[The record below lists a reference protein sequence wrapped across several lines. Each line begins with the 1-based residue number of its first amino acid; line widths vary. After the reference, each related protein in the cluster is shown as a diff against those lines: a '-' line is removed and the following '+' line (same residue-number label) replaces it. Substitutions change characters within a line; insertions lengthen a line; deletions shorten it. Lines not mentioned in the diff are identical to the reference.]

1 MPIKYDPTL
10 VALSLLVA
18 IQASYVGL
26 NLALRVSQAFAL
38 NRRLLIAGA
47 ALSFAVGIWAM
58 HFVGMLAARLPVT
71 VDYVVLPTLLSFLVC
86 VLVVGIAVYLATL
99 RSQRLLFIA
108 ATVMGVGIASMHYIG
123 MQALH
128 ASAHMM
134 HNPVYVLASVL
145 LAVVASGLA
154 LWLAFASETRPPL
167 LVCAAV
173 LGCAISGM
181 HYTAMAGLTL
191 HPIIGVPPSGTPAI
205 SGDLLAVIVSV
216 VAFLVSGV
224 FMLALVPDQREITD
238 AVIAP
243 EAISSDIAPASV
255 PVLDVVAITAS
266 VPAGA
271 VPVPTPADGPVA
283 DESLF
288 PSVAEGRSYETT
300 LPVEKY
306 RGSKTIH
313 VADIFS
319 VHANAH
325 YTYVFNG
332 REDIFCQLSIS
343 EIIARLPP
351 DTFFRVH
358 RSYIVNIQRV
368 ARLKR
373 AGDNGV
379 ADLDSPVRR
388 SVPVSRSR
396 LPQLREQLTTYLQ
409 SREN

>member
-1 MPIKYDPTL
+1 MPIEHDPTL

-26 NLALRVSQAFAL
+26 SLALRVSQAFAL

-58 HFVGMLAARLPVT
+58 HFVGMLAARLPVS

-108 ATVMGVGIASMHYIG
+108 ATVMGLGIASMHYIG

-145 LAVVASGLA
+145 IAVVASGLA

-167 LVCAAV
+167 LVCATV

-191 HPIIGVPPSGTPAI
+191 HPIVGVPPSGTPAI

-224 FMLALVPDQREITD
+224 FMLALVPDQREAAAD
-238 AVIAP
+238 AVIL
-243 EAISSDIAPASV
+243 SDAGEQLSVVAAEPAALEKATPVSV
-255 PVLDVVAITAS
+255 PPIPDHPPQPLSEPRA
-266 VPAGA
+266 
-271 VPVPTPADGPVA
+271 
-283 DESLF
+283 
-288 PSVAEGRSYETT
+288 YETT

-306 RGSKTIH
+306 RGSKTIL

-332 REDIFCQLSIS
+332 REDIFCPLSIS
-343 EIIARLPP
+343 EIIVRLPP
-351 DTFFRVH
+351 DMFFRVH
-358 RSYIVNIQRV
+358 RSYIVNIERV

-373 AGDNGV
+373 AGDGGV

-388 SVPVSRSR
+388 SVPVSRGR
-396 LPQLREQLTTYLQ
+396 LSQLREKLTAYLQ
-409 SREN
+409 SKEN

>member
-1 MPIKYDPTL
+1 MPIEHDPTL

-47 ALSFAVGIWAM
+47 ALSFAIGIWGDAFRR
-58 HFVGMLAARLPVT
+58 HAGGAAARHRRLRGASGRCCRS
-71 VDYVVLPTLLSFLVC
+71 SFAC
-86 VLVVGIAVYLATL
+86 WWSESRFTSRQ

-123 MQALH
+123 MLALH

-145 LAVVASGLA
+145 IAVLASGLA

-191 HPIIGVPPSGTPAI
+191 HPIVGALPPGTPAI

-224 FMLALVPDQREITD
+224 FMLALVPDQRESAAD
-238 AVIAP
+238 PVIVP
-243 EAISSDIAPASV
+243 EANEPDPIPAP
-255 PVLDVVAITAS
+255 ITADS
-266 VPAGA
+266 VT
-271 VPVPTPADGPVA
+271 PVSG
-283 DESLF
+283 
-288 PSVAEGRSYETT
+288 SVAELTVADAPTQATSDAPIYEAT
-300 LPVEKY
+300 LPVEEVSRQPDHQHRRHFLGPRQRTLY
-306 RGSKTIH
+306 LCVQRPGGHLLSALDRRDHRAAAARYFLSRPPQLHRQYSARRASEARGRQRNCRSRFAGAPLGAGEPQP
-313 VADIFS
+313 VA
-319 VHANAH
+319 A
-325 YTYVFNG
+325 
-332 REDIFCQLSIS
+332 
-343 EIIARLPP
+343 IARAA
-351 DTFFRVH
+351 H
-358 RSYIVNIQRV
+358 RISANQ
-368 ARLKR
+368 
-373 AGDNGV
+373 G
-379 ADLDSPVRR
+379 
-388 SVPVSRSR
+388 
-396 LPQLREQLTTYLQ
+396 QLRQ
-409 SREN
+409 RC

>member
-1 MPIKYDPTL
+1 MPIAHDPTL

-38 NRRLLIAGA
+38 HRRLLIAGA

-123 MQALH
+123 MLALH

-145 LAVVASGLA
+145 IAILASGLA

-167 LVCAAV
+167 IVCAAV

-191 HPIIGVPPSGTPAI
+191 HPIVGTPPTGTPAI
-205 SGDLLAVIVSV
+205 SGDLLAVIVSI

-224 FMLALVPDQREITD
+224 FMLALVPEQRES
-238 AVIAP
+238 AVDPVILP
-243 EAISSDIAPASV
+243 EPNEPS
-255 PVLDVVAITAS
+255 PVLDPITPEMMTTVS
-266 VPAGA
+266 VPMADVA
-271 VPVPTPADGPVA
+271 VAHALRQVKPEARV
-283 DESLF
+283 
-288 PSVAEGRSYETT
+288 YETT

-306 RGSKTIH
+306 RGSKSIDT
-313 VADIFS
+313 ADIFS

-332 REDIFCQLSIS
+332 REDIFCPLSIS
-343 EIIARLPP
+343 EIIERLPP
-351 DTFFRVH
+351 EIFFRVH

-396 LPQLREQLTTYLQ
+396 LSQLREQLTEYLQ
-409 SREN
+409 TREN

>member
-1 MPIKYDPTL
+1 MPIAHDPTL

-18 IQASYVGL
+18 IQASFVGL
-26 NLALRVSQAFAL
+26 SLSLRVSQAFAL

-47 ALSFAVGIWAM
+47 SLSFAVGIWAM
-58 HFVGMLAARLPVT
+58 HFVGMLAAKLPVT

-123 MQALH
+123 MMALH
-128 ASAHMM
+128 ASAHMV

-145 LAVVASGLA
+145 IAILASGLA
-154 LWLAFASETRPPL
+154 LWQAFASETRPPL
-167 LVCAAV
+167 IVCAAV

-191 HPIIGVPPSGTPAI
+191 HPIVGALPPGTPAI
-205 SGDLLAVIVSV
+205 SGDLLAVIVSI

-224 FMLALVPDQREITD
+224 FMLALVPDQHESVTEPVIVSESGDPDPVPAPITLDMVTPAAAPATEFAVASAIEQIKPD
-238 AVIAP
+238 AV
-243 EAISSDIAPASV
+243 V
-255 PVLDVVAITAS
+255 
-266 VPAGA
+266 
-271 VPVPTPADGPVA
+271 
-283 DESLF
+283 
-288 PSVAEGRSYETT
+288 YETT

-306 RGSKTIH
+306 RGSKTIDT
-313 VADIFS
+313 ADIFS

-332 REDIFCQLSIS
+332 REDIFCPLSIS
-343 EIIARLPP
+343 EIIVRLPP
-351 DTFFRVH
+351 DIFFRVH

-396 LPQLREQLTTYLQ
+396 LPQLREQLTEYLQ
-409 SREN
+409 TRDN

>member
-1 MPIKYDPTL
+1 MPIEHDPTL

-47 ALSFAVGIWAM
+47 ALSFAIGIWAM

-123 MQALH
+123 MLALH

-145 LAVVASGLA
+145 IAVLASGLA

-191 HPIIGVPPSGTPAI
+191 HPIVGALPPGTPAI

-224 FMLALVPDQREITD
+224 FMLALVPDQRESAAD
-238 AVIAP
+238 PVIVP
-243 EAISSDIAPASV
+243 EANEPDPIPAP
-255 PVLDVVAITAS
+255 ITADS
-266 VPAGA
+266 VT
-271 VPVPTPADGPVA
+271 PVSG
-283 DESLF
+283 
-288 PSVAEGRSYETT
+288 SVAELTVADAPTQATSDAPVYEAT

-306 RGSKTIH
+306 RGSQTINT
-313 VADIFS
+313 ADIFS

-332 REDIFCQLSIS
+332 REDIFCPLSIG

-351 DTFFRVH
+351 DIFFRVH

-373 AGDNGV
+373 AGDNGI

-396 LPQLREQLTTYLQ
+396 LPQLREQLTEYL
-409 SREN
+409 RTRDN

>member
-1 MPIKYDPTL
+1 MPIEHDPTL

-123 MQALH
+123 MLALH
-128 ASAHMM
+128 ASAHMI

-145 LAVVASGLA
+145 IALVASGLA

-191 HPIIGVPPSGTPAI
+191 HPIVGAPPTGTPAI

-216 VAFLVSGV
+216 VAFMVSGV
-224 FMLALVPDQREITD
+224 FMLALVPDQREAAADPVILPESGESVSAPAPVTSEK
-238 AVIAP
+238 AV
-243 EAISSDIAPASV
+243 PASV
-255 PVLDVVAITAS
+255 ATAK
-266 VPAGA
+266 AA
-271 VPVPTPADGPVA
+271 VPDNPAQTVPEARA
-283 DESLF
+283 
-288 PSVAEGRSYETT
+288 YEPT

-306 RGSKTIH
+306 RGNKTIDIT
-313 VADIFS
+313 DIFS

-332 REDIFCQLSIS
+332 REDIFCPLSIG
-343 EIIARLPP
+343 EIIERLPP
-351 DTFFRVH
+351 DIFSRVH

-368 ARLKR
+368 TRLKR

-396 LPQLREQLTTYLQ
+396 LPQLREQLTVYLQ
-409 SREN
+409 SKDN

>member
-1 MPIKYDPTL
+1 MPIAHDPML

-26 NLALRVSQAFAL
+26 NLSLRVSQAFAL

-71 VDYVVLPTLLSFLVC
+71 VDYVVLPTLLSFLIC

-123 MQALH
+123 MLALH
-128 ASAHMM
+128 ASAHMV

-145 LAVVASGLA
+145 IAVIASGLA

-167 LVCAAV
+167 IVCAAV

-191 HPIIGVPPSGTPAI
+191 HPIVGAPPPGTPAI

-224 FMLALVPDQREITD
+224 FMLALVPDQRETAD
-238 AVIAP
+238 TVIAP
-243 EAISSDIAPASV
+243 ETNGSERVPSPDPVVPPVADPAPA
-255 PVLDVVAITAS
+255 I
-266 VPAGA
+266 
-271 VPVPTPADGPVA
+271 GPVA
-283 DESLF
+283 DEAALH
-288 PSVAEGRSYETT
+288 PILEVSVYETT

-306 RGSKTIH
+306 RGSKTIE
-313 VADIFS
+313 VAEIFS

-332 REDIFCQLSIS
+332 REDIFCPLSIS
-343 EIIARLPP
+343 EIIERLPS
-351 DTFFRVH
+351 DIFFRVH

-373 AGDNGV
+373 AGDNGI
-379 ADLDSPVRR
+379 ADLDSPIRR

-396 LPQLREQLTTYLQ
+396 LPQLRAQLTDCLQ
-409 SREN
+409 MREN

>member
-1 MPIKYDPTL
+1 MPIEYNPTL

-18 IQASYVGL
+18 IQASFVGL

-47 ALSFAVGIWAM
+47 ALSFSVGIWAM

-123 MQALH
+123 MLALH
-128 ASAHMM
+128 ASAHIV
-134 HNPVYVLASVL
+134 HNPVYTLASVL
-145 LAVVASGLA
+145 IAILASGLA

-191 HPIIGVPPSGTPAI
+191 HPIVGTLPPGTPAI

-224 FMLALVPDQREITD
+224 FMLALVPDQRETASD
-238 AVIAP
+238 SVIAP
-243 EAISSDIAPASV
+243 EANESDLIPAPTKPDTATSV
-255 PVLDVVAITAS
+255 S
-266 VPAGA
+266 VSPAGVA
-271 VPVPTPADGPVA
+271 VA
-283 DESLF
+283 DAPTLVKS
-288 PSVAEGRSYETT
+288 SNVTTYEAT

-306 RGSKTIH
+306 RGSKTINT
-313 VADIFS
+313 ADIFS

-332 REDIFCQLSIS
+332 REDIFCPLSIG
-343 EIIARLPP
+343 EIIGRLPA

-358 RSYIVNIQRV
+358 RSYIVNIHRV

-396 LPQLREQLTTYLQ
+396 LRQLREQLTAYIQTQ
-409 SREN
+409 EN

>member
-1 MPIKYDPTL
+1 MPIEYDPTL

-58 HFVGMLAARLPVT
+58 HFVGMLAARLPMT

-145 LAVVASGLA
+145 IAVVASGLA

-224 FMLALVPDQREITD
+224 FMLALVPDQRETAD

-243 EAISSDIAPASV
+243 EAISSVIAPASV
-255 PVLDVVAITAS
+255 PVLDAV

-283 DESLF
+283 DESPF
-288 PSVAEGRSYETT
+288 PSVAEGRIYETT

-313 VADIFS
+313 VEDIFS

-332 REDIFCQLSIS
+332 REDIFCPLSIS
-343 EIIARLPP
+343 EIIVRLPP

-396 LPQLREQLTTYLQ
+396 LSQLRGQLTTYLQ
-409 SREN
+409 SKEN

>member
-1 MPIKYDPTL
+1 MPIAHDPTL

-18 IQASYVGL
+18 IQASFVGL
-26 NLALRVSQAFAL
+26 SLSLRVSQAFAL

-47 ALSFAVGIWAM
+47 SLSFAVGIWAM
-58 HFVGMLAARLPVT
+58 HFVGMLAAKLPVT

-123 MQALH
+123 MMALH
-128 ASAHMM
+128 ASAHMV

-145 LAVVASGLA
+145 IAILASGLA
-154 LWLAFASETRPPL
+154 LWQAFASETRPPL
-167 LVCAAV
+167 IVCAAV

-191 HPIIGVPPSGTPAI
+191 HPIVGALPPGTPAI
-205 SGDLLAVIVSV
+205 SGDLLAVIVSI

-224 FMLALVPDQREITD
+224 FMLALVPDQRESVTEPVIMPEPGDADPAPDPITPD
-238 AVIAP
+238 AVMPVA
-243 EAISSDIAPASV
+243 APAMELAAAHV
-255 PVLDVVAITAS
+255 PGQVKSDTA
-266 VPAGA
+266 V
-271 VPVPTPADGPVA
+271 
-283 DESLF
+283 
-288 PSVAEGRSYETT
+288 YETT

-306 RGSKTIH
+306 RGSKTIET
-313 VADIFS
+313 AEIFS

-332 REDIFCQLSIS
+332 REDIFCPLSIS
-343 EIIARLPP
+343 EIIVRLPP
-351 DTFFRVH
+351 DIFFRVH

-396 LPQLREQLTTYLQ
+396 LPQLREQLTEYLQ
-409 SREN
+409 TRDN

>member
-1 MPIKYDPTL
+1 MPIEHDPTL

-26 NLALRVSQAFAL
+26 SLALRVSQAFAL

-58 HFVGMLAARLPVT
+58 HFVGMLAARLPVS

-108 ATVMGVGIASMHYIG
+108 ATVMGLGIASMHYIG

-145 LAVVASGLA
+145 IAVVASGLA

-167 LVCAAV
+167 LVCATV

-191 HPIIGVPPSGTPAI
+191 HPIVDVPPSGTPAI

-224 FMLALVPDQREITD
+224 FMLALVPDQREAAAD
-238 AVIAP
+238 AVIL
-243 EAISSDIAPASV
+243 SDAGEQLSVVAAEPAALEKATPVSV
-255 PVLDVVAITAS
+255 PPIPDHPPQPLSEPRA
-266 VPAGA
+266 
-271 VPVPTPADGPVA
+271 
-283 DESLF
+283 
-288 PSVAEGRSYETT
+288 YETT

-306 RGSKTIH
+306 RGSKTIL

-332 REDIFCQLSIS
+332 REDIFCPLSIS
-343 EIIARLPP
+343 EIIVRLPP
-351 DTFFRVH
+351 DMFFRVH
-358 RSYIVNIQRV
+358 RSYIVNIERV

-373 AGDNGV
+373 AGDGGV

-388 SVPVSRSR
+388 SVPVSRGR
-396 LPQLREQLTTYLQ
+396 LSQLREKLTAYLQ
-409 SREN
+409 SKEN

>member
-1 MPIKYDPTL
+1 MPIEHDPTL

-18 IQASYVGL
+18 IQASFVGL

-123 MQALH
+123 MLALH

-145 LAVVASGLA
+145 IAVLASGLA

-167 LVCAAV
+167 IVCAAV

-191 HPIIGVPPSGTPAI
+191 HPIVGTLPLGTPKFCSMATTMPPN
-205 SGDLLAVIVSV
+205 GD
-216 VAFLVSGV
+216 
-224 FMLALVPDQREITD
+224 
-238 AVIAP
+238 
-243 EAISSDIAPASV
+243 
-255 PVLDVVAITAS
+255 
-266 VPAGA
+266 
-271 VPVPTPADGPVA
+271 
-283 DESLF
+283 
-288 PSVAEGRSYETT
+288 
-300 LPVEKY
+300 
-306 RGSKTIH
+306 
-313 VADIFS
+313 
-319 VHANAH
+319 
-325 YTYVFNG
+325 
-332 REDIFCQLSIS
+332 
-343 EIIARLPP
+343 
-351 DTFFRVH
+351 
-358 RSYIVNIQRV
+358 
-368 ARLKR
+368 
-373 AGDNGV
+373 
-379 ADLDSPVRR
+379 
-388 SVPVSRSR
+388 
-396 LPQLREQLTTYLQ
+396 
-409 SREN
+409 

>member
-1 MPIKYDPTL
+1 MPIAHDPTL

-18 IQASYVGL
+18 IQASFVGL

-38 NRRLLIAGA
+38 NRRMLIAGA
-47 ALSFAVGIWAM
+47 AMSFAIGIWAM
-58 HFVGMLAARLPVT
+58 HFVGMLAARLPVS

-123 MQALH
+123 MLALH
-128 ASAHMM
+128 ASTHMM
-134 HNPVYVLASVL
+134 HSPVYVLASVL
-145 LAVVASGLA
+145 IAILASGLA

-167 LVCAAV
+167 IVCAAV

-181 HYTAMAGLTL
+181 PSPAMAGLTL
-191 HPIIGVPPSGTPAI
+191 HPLVGALPPGPPAM
-205 SGDLLAVIVSV
+205 SGDFLAVIVSI

-224 FMLALVPDQREITD
+224 FMLALVPDQSESAGD
-238 AVIAP
+238 PVIMP
-243 EAISSDIAPASV
+243 EANDGDSVLNLNPITPDTVTPVSAPPAEIA
-255 PVLDVVAITAS
+255 
-266 VPAGA
+266 
-271 VPVPTPADGPVA
+271 
-283 DESLF
+283 
-288 PSVAEGRSYETT
+288 VAEAPSQAKPSAIVYETT

-306 RGSKTIH
+306 RGSKTIDT
-313 VADIFS
+313 ADIFS

-332 REDIFCQLSIS
+332 REDIFCPLSIS

-351 DTFFRVH
+351 DIFFRVH
-358 RSYIVNIQRV
+358 RSYIVNIQRIT
-368 ARLKR
+368 RLKR

-396 LPQLREQLTTYLQ
+396 MQQLREQLTEYLQ
-409 SREN
+409 SKGN

>member
-1 MPIKYDPTL
+1 MPIEHDPTL

-58 HFVGMLAARLPVT
+58 HFVGMLAARLPVS

-108 ATVMGVGIASMHYIG
+108 ATVMGLGIASMHYIG

-145 LAVVASGLA
+145 IAVVASGLA

-167 LVCAAV
+167 LVCATV

-191 HPIIGVPPSGTPAI
+191 HPIVGVPPSGTPAI

-224 FMLALVPDQREITD
+224 FMLALVPDQRETAAD
-238 AVIAP
+238 AVIL
-243 EAISSDIAPASV
+243 SDAGEQLSVVAAEPAALEKATPVSV
-255 PVLDVVAITAS
+255 PPIPDHPPQPLSEPRA
-266 VPAGA
+266 
-271 VPVPTPADGPVA
+271 
-283 DESLF
+283 
-288 PSVAEGRSYETT
+288 YETT

-306 RGSKTIH
+306 RGSKTIL

-332 REDIFCQLSIS
+332 REDIFCPLSIS
-343 EIIARLPP
+343 EIIVRLPP
-351 DTFFRVH
+351 DMFFRVH
-358 RSYIVNIQRV
+358 RSYIVNIERV

-373 AGDNGV
+373 AGDGGV

-388 SVPVSRSR
+388 SVPVSRGR
-396 LPQLREQLTTYLQ
+396 LSQLREKLTAYIQ
-409 SREN
+409 SKEN

>member
-1 MPIKYDPTL
+1 MPIAHDPTL

-18 IQASYVGL
+18 IQASFVGL
-26 NLALRVSQAFAL
+26 SLALRVSQAFAL
-38 NRRLLIAGA
+38 HRRMLIAGA
-47 ALSFAVGIWAM
+47 ALSLAVGIWAM
-58 HFVGMLAARLPVT
+58 HFVGMLAARLPVS

-108 ATVMGVGIASMHYIG
+108 ATVMGVGIVSMHYIG
-123 MQALH
+123 MLALH
-128 ASAHMM
+128 ASVHMV
-134 HNPVYVLASVL
+134 HNPVYVLGAVL
-145 LAVVASGLA
+145 IAISASGLA

-191 HPIIGVPPSGTPAI
+191 HPIVGAGVPATPAI
-205 SGDLLAVIVSV
+205 SGDLLAVIVSI
-216 VAFLVSGV
+216 VAFLVSGI
-224 FMLALVPDQREITD
+224 FMLALVPDKPEPIADSWAPVADVALAD
-238 AVIAP
+238 AVP
-243 EAISSDIAPASV
+243 EAV
-255 PVLDVVAITAS
+255 PSTVARIR
-266 VPAGA
+266 
-271 VPVPTPADGPVA
+271 VPTDGPVA
-283 DESLF
+283 RGAAQTSLQRVDRANYA
-288 PSVAEGRSYETT
+288 ST

-306 RGSKTIH
+306 RNAKTIGIDEI
-313 VADIFS
+313 VS

-332 REDIFCQLSIS
+332 REDIFCSLSIS
-343 EIIARLPP
+343 EIVQRLPP
-351 DTFFRVH
+351 DIFFRVH
-358 RSYIVNIQRV
+358 RSYIVNIRHV

-373 AGDNGV
+373 AGDNGI

-396 LPQLREQLTTYLQ
+396 LPHLRQQLTDYLQ
-409 SREN
+409 TNDN

>member
-1 MPIKYDPTL
+1 MPIEHDPL
-10 VALSLLVA
+10 LIALSLLVA

-86 VLVVGIAVYLATL
+86 VLVVGTAVYLATR

-108 ATVMGVGIASMHYIG
+108 ATVMGIGIASMHYIG
-123 MQALH
+123 MLALH

-134 HNPVYVLASVL
+134 HRPVYVLASVL
-145 LAVVASGLA
+145 IAIFASGLA

-167 LVCAAV
+167 IVCAAV
-173 LGCAISGM
+173 LGSAISGM

-191 HPIIGVPPSGTPAI
+191 HPIASALAAGTPAM
-205 SGDLLAVIVSV
+205 SGGLLAVIVSI

-224 FMLALVPDQREITD
+224 FMLALVPGQRETAGDPAIMRQANETD
-238 AVIAP
+238 F
-243 EAISSDIAPASV
+243 
-255 PVLDVVAITAS
+255 VLN
-266 VPAGA
+266 
-271 VPVPTPADGPVA
+271 PTTTDGVTP
-283 DESLF
+283 S
-288 PSVAEGRSYETT
+288 SVAFTENAASEAPSQVKSSAKAYETT
-300 LPVEKY
+300 LPVEKH
-306 RGSKTIH
+306 RDNKTIDI
-313 VADIFS
+313 ADIFS

-332 REDIFCQLSIS
+332 REDIFCPLSIS

-351 DTFFRVH
+351 DIFFRVH
-358 RSYIVNIQRV
+358 RSYIVNIQHV
-368 ARLKR
+368 ARLSR

-379 ADLDSPVRR
+379 ADLDSAVRR

-396 LPQLREQLTTYLQ
+396 MQQLRAQLTEYLRKKD
-409 SREN
+409 S

>member
-1 MPIKYDPTL
+1 MPIEHDPTL

-128 ASAHMM
+128 ASAHMV

-145 LAVVASGLA
+145 IAVIASGLA
-154 LWLAFASETRPPL
+154 LWLAFASDTSPPL

-191 HPIIGVPPSGTPAI
+191 HPIAGSSPPGTPAI

-224 FMLALVPDQREITD
+224 FMLALVPDQRETAAD
-238 AVIAP
+238 PVILSEPAASESVSETP
-243 EAISSDIAPASV
+243 SAEKAISVSAPLMESAKLEVSAQAA
-255 PVLDVVAITAS
+255 PVIRT
-266 VPAGA
+266 
-271 VPVPTPADGPVA
+271 
-283 DESLF
+283 
-288 PSVAEGRSYETT
+288 YEPL

-306 RGSKTIH
+306 RGNKTIDT
-313 VADIFS
+313 ADIFS

-332 REDIFCQLSIS
+332 REDIFCPLSIG
-343 EIIARLPP
+343 EIIERLPP
-351 DTFFRVH
+351 DIFFRVH

-368 ARLKR
+368 TRLKR

-396 LPQLREQLTTYLQ
+396 LPQLREQLTEYL
-409 SREN
+409 RTRDN

>member
-1 MPIKYDPTL
+1 MPIAHDPTL

-18 IQASYVGL
+18 IQASFVGL
-26 NLALRVSQAFAL
+26 SLSLRVSQAFAL

-47 ALSFAVGIWAM
+47 SLSFAVGIWAM

-123 MQALH
+123 MLALH

-145 LAVVASGLA
+145 IAILASGLA

-167 LVCAAV
+167 IVCAAV

-191 HPIIGVPPSGTPAI
+191 HPLSDAQLPGAPAI

-224 FMLALVPDQREITD
+224 FMLALVPDRESVVEPMIAAEPGETEPVSPIPAETITPATVPIASL
-238 AVIAP
+238 AVATAP
-243 EAISSDIAPASV
+243 EQADT
-255 PVLDVVAITAS
+255 DVV
-266 VPAGA
+266 V
-271 VPVPTPADGPVA
+271 
-283 DESLF
+283 
-288 PSVAEGRSYETT
+288 YETT

-306 RGSKTIH
+306 RGIKTIET
-313 VADIFS
+313 ADIFS

-332 REDIFCQLSIS
+332 REDIFCPLSIS

-351 DTFFRVH
+351 DIFFRVH
-358 RSYIVNIQRV
+358 RSYIVNIRRV
-368 ARLKR
+368 AHLKR

-396 LPQLREQLTTYLQ
+396 LPELRAQLTEYLKSQ
-409 SREN
+409 ES

>member
-1 MPIKYDPTL
+1 MPIAHDPTL

-145 LAVVASGLA
+145 IAVIASGLA

-191 HPIIGVPPSGTPAI
+191 HPMAGSPPPGTPAI

-224 FMLALVPDQREITD
+224 FMLALVPDHRESAADPVILPEPRETEFVSEPVTTEKVASTPAPITM
-238 AVIAP
+238 
-243 EAISSDIAPASV
+243 S
-255 PVLDVVAITAS
+255 
-266 VPAGA
+266 A
-271 VPVPTPADGPVA
+271 VPEVSARAPPDVRT
-283 DESLF
+283 
-288 PSVAEGRSYETT
+288 YEPL

-306 RGSKTIH
+306 RGSKTIAT
-313 VADIFS
+313 ADIFS

-332 REDIFCQLSIS
+332 REDIFCPLSIG
-343 EIIARLPP
+343 EIIERLPP
-351 DTFFRVH
+351 DIFFRVH

-373 AGDNGV
+373 AGDNGI

-396 LPQLREQLTTYLQ
+396 LPQLREQLTEYLRVRD
-409 SREN
+409 S

>member
-1 MPIKYDPTL
+1 MPIEHDPTL

-18 IQASYVGL
+18 IQASFVGL
-26 NLALRVSQAFAL
+26 SLALRVSQAFAL

-145 LAVVASGLA
+145 IAVLTSGLA

-191 HPIIGVPPSGTPAI
+191 HPIVGSLPPSTPAI
-205 SGDLLAVIVSV
+205 SSDLLAVIVSV

-224 FMLALVPDQREITD
+224 FMLALVPDHRESAAD
-238 AVIAP
+238 PVILPDPSEP
-243 EAISSDIAPASV
+243 E
-255 PVLDVVAITAS
+255 S
-266 VPAGA
+266 VPAGVLA
-271 VPVPTPADGPVA
+271 EKLVSALEPVA
-283 DESLF
+283 KATVPDV
-288 PSVAEGRSYETT
+288 SVKAPPEIRTYQTS

-306 RGSKTIH
+306 RGSKTIDA
-313 VADIFS
+313 ADIFS

-332 REDIFCQLSIS
+332 REDIFCPLSIGEIIEQLS
-343 EIIARLPP
+343 P

-358 RSYIVNIQRV
+358 RSYIVNIERV

-396 LPQLREQLTTYLQ
+396 LPQLRAQLTEYL
-409 SREN
+409 RTRDN

>member
-1 MPIKYDPTL
+1 MPIEHDPTL

-18 IQASYVGL
+18 IQASFVGL
-26 NLALRVSQAFAL
+26 SLALRVSQAFAL

-145 LAVVASGLA
+145 IAVLTSGLA

-191 HPIIGVPPSGTPAI
+191 HPIVGSLPPSTPAI

-224 FMLALVPDQREITD
+224 FMLALVPDQRESAAD
-238 AVIAP
+238 PVILPDPSEP
-243 EAISSDIAPASV
+243 E
-255 PVLDVVAITAS
+255 S
-266 VPAGA
+266 VPAEVLAEKVVAALEPVAKAA
-271 VPVPTPADGPVA
+271 VPDV
-283 DESLF
+283 
-288 PSVAEGRSYETT
+288 SVKAPPEVRTYQTS

-306 RGSKTIH
+306 RGSKTIDA
-313 VADIFS
+313 ADIFS

-332 REDIFCQLSIS
+332 REDIFCPLSIGEIIEQLS
-343 EIIARLPP
+343 P
-351 DTFFRVH
+351 DIFFRVH
-358 RSYIVNIQRV
+358 RSYIVNIERV

-396 LPQLREQLTTYLQ
+396 LPQLRAQLTEYL
-409 SREN
+409 RTRDN

>member
-1 MPIKYDPTL
+1 MPIEHDPTL

-18 IQASYVGL
+18 IQASFVGL
-26 NLALRVSQAFAL
+26 SLALRVSQAFAL
-38 NRRLLIAGA
+38 NRRLLIAGS
-47 ALSFAVGIWAM
+47 ALSLAVGIWAM

-99 RSQRLLFIA
+99 RSQRMLFIA

-123 MQALH
+123 MLALH

-145 LAVVASGLA
+145 IAILASGLA

-181 HYTAMAGLTL
+181 HYTAMAGLSL
-191 HPIIGVPPSGTPAI
+191 HPIVGAPPSSTPAI
-205 SGDLLAVIVSV
+205 SGDLLAVIVSI

-224 FMLALVPDQREITD
+224 FMLALVPDQRETAD

-243 EAISSDIAPASV
+243 ETIGSD
-255 PVLDVVAITAS
+255 L
-266 VPAGA
+266 VPALDPVVSTNT
-271 VPVPTPADGPVA
+271 VPVPPPAARPVA
-283 DESLF
+283 DKSGLPPIEEDK
-288 PSVAEGRSYETT
+288 VYETT
-300 LPVEKY
+300 LPIEKY
-306 RGSKTIH
+306 RGSKSIH

-332 REDIFCQLSIS
+332 REDIFCPLSIG
-343 EIIARLPP
+343 EIIARLPSGI
-351 DTFFRVH
+351 FFRVH
-358 RSYIVNIQRV
+358 RSYIVNVQRV
-368 ARLKR
+368 VRLKR
-373 AGDNGV
+373 AGDNGI

-396 LPQLREQLTTYLQ
+396 LPQLREKLAAYLQ
-409 SREN
+409 SKEN

>member
-1 MPIKYDPTL
+1 MPIAHDPTL

-26 NLALRVSQAFAL
+26 NLSLRVSQAFAL

-145 LAVVASGLA
+145 IAVIASGLA

-191 HPIIGVPPSGTPAI
+191 HPLAGSPPPGTPAI

-224 FMLALVPDQREITD
+224 FMLALVPDHRESAADPVILPEPSEPEFVSEPVITEK
-238 AVIAP
+238 V
-243 EAISSDIAPASV
+243 AS
-255 PVLDVVAITAS
+255 
-266 VPAGA
+266 
-271 VPVPTPADGPVA
+271 TPAPIIKSAGPEVSA
-283 DESLF
+283 QAPPD
-288 PSVAEGRSYETT
+288 VRTYEPL

-306 RGSKTIH
+306 RGSKTIAT
-313 VADIFS
+313 ADIFS

-332 REDIFCQLSIS
+332 REDIFCPLSIG
-343 EIIARLPP
+343 EIIERLPP
-351 DTFFRVH
+351 DIFFRVH

-373 AGDNGV
+373 AGDNGI

-396 LPQLREQLTTYLQ
+396 LPQLREQLTEYLRVRD
-409 SREN
+409 S

>member
-1 MPIKYDPTL
+1 MPIAHDPTL

-18 IQASYVGL
+18 IQASFVGL
-26 NLALRVSQAFAL
+26 SLSLRVSQAFAL

-47 ALSFAVGIWAM
+47 SLSFAVGIWAM

-123 MQALH
+123 MLALH

-145 LAVVASGLA
+145 IAILASGLA

-167 LVCAAV
+167 IVCAAV

-191 HPIIGVPPSGTPAI
+191 HPLSDAQLPGAPAI

-224 FMLALVPDQREITD
+224 FMLALVPDRESVVEPMIAAEPGETEPVSSISAETITPATVPIASL
-238 AVIAP
+238 AVATAP
-243 EAISSDIAPASV
+243 EQADT
-255 PVLDVVAITAS
+255 DVV
-266 VPAGA
+266 V
-271 VPVPTPADGPVA
+271 
-283 DESLF
+283 
-288 PSVAEGRSYETT
+288 YETT

-306 RGSKTIH
+306 RGIKTIET
-313 VADIFS
+313 ADIFS

-332 REDIFCQLSIS
+332 REDIFCPLSIS

-351 DTFFRVH
+351 DIFFRVH
-358 RSYIVNIQRV
+358 RSYIVNIRRV
-368 ARLKR
+368 AHLKR

-396 LPQLREQLTTYLQ
+396 LPELRAQLTEYLKSQ
-409 SREN
+409 ES

>member
-1 MPIKYDPTL
+1 MPIAHDPML

-26 NLALRVSQAFAL
+26 NLSLRVSQAFAL

-145 LAVVASGLA
+145 IAVVASGLA

-191 HPIIGVPPSGTPAI
+191 HPIVGALPSGTPAF

-224 FMLALVPDQREITD
+224 FMLALVPDQREAAD

-243 EAISSDIAPASV
+243 EAVGSDSVRASVSALGPVGPAPALLVQVSAPDIEAAPIGSPEPLV
-255 PVLDVVAITAS
+255 
-266 VPAGA
+266 
-271 VPVPTPADGPVA
+271 
-283 DESLF
+283 
-288 PSVAEGRSYETT
+288 YETT

-306 RGSKTIH
+306 RGSQT
-313 VADIFS
+313 VNVVDIFS

-332 REDIFCQLSIS
+332 REDIFCPLSIS

-351 DTFFRVH
+351 DMFFRVH

-396 LPQLREQLTTYLQ
+396 LPQLREKLTTYLQ
-409 SREN
+409 DKEN

>member
-1 MPIKYDPTL
+1 MPIAHDPAL

-18 IQASYVGL
+18 IQASFVGL
-26 NLALRVSQAFAL
+26 SLSLRVSQAFAL

-47 ALSFAVGIWAM
+47 SLSFAVGIWAM

-71 VDYVVLPTLLSFLVC
+71 VDYVVLPTLLSFLIC

-128 ASAHMM
+128 ASAHMV

-145 LAVVASGLA
+145 IAILASGLA

-167 LVCAAV
+167 IVCAAV

-191 HPIIGVPPSGTPAI
+191 HPIVGTPPIGTPAI
-205 SGDLLAVIVSV
+205 SGDLLAVIVSI

-224 FMLALVPDQREITD
+224 FMLALVPDRRESAAEPLIMAETGDPDPVPDPITPD
-238 AVIAP
+238 AMMP
-243 EAISSDIAPASV
+243 
-255 PVLDVVAITAS
+255 ITAS
-266 VPAGA
+266 ATELAAARTSGEIKSDV
-271 VPVPTPADGPVA
+271 
-283 DESLF
+283 
-288 PSVAEGRSYETT
+288 SVYETT

-306 RGSKTIH
+306 RGSKTIET
-313 VADIFS
+313 AEIFS

-332 REDIFCQLSIS
+332 REDIFCPLSIS
-343 EIIARLPP
+343 EIIERLPP
-351 DTFFRVH
+351 DIFFRVH
-358 RSYIVNIQRV
+358 RSYIVNIQCV

-373 AGDNGV
+373 AGDNGI

-396 LPQLREQLTTYLQ
+396 LPQLREQLAEYLQ
-409 SREN
+409 TRDN

>member
-1 MPIKYDPTL
+1 MPIAHDPTL

-145 LAVVASGLA
+145 IAVVASGLA

-167 LVCAAV
+167 LVCATV

-191 HPIIGVPPSGTPAI
+191 HPIVGAPPSGTPAI

-224 FMLALVPDQREITD
+224 FMLALVPDQRESVD

-243 EAISSDIAPASV
+243 EAIGSDIVPTSVSVLDATAPAN
-255 PVLDVVAITAS
+255 A
-266 VPAGA
+266 VPA
-271 VPVPTPADGPVA
+271 PIPADGSVA
-283 DESLF
+283 DESPC
-288 PSVAEGRSYETT
+288 PSVAEERIYETV

-332 REDIFCQLSIS
+332 REDIFCPLSIS

-351 DTFFRVH
+351 DIFFRVH
-358 RSYIVNIQRV
+358 RSYIVNIQHV

-373 AGDNGV
+373 AGDNGI

-396 LPQLREQLTTYLQ
+396 LPQLREQLATYLE

>member
-1 MPIKYDPTL
+1 MPIEHDPTL

-58 HFVGMLAARLPVT
+58 HFVGMLAARLPVS

-108 ATVMGVGIASMHYIG
+108 ATVMGLGIASMHYIG

-145 LAVVASGLA
+145 IAVVASGLA

-167 LVCAAV
+167 LVCATV

-191 HPIIGVPPSGTPAI
+191 HPIVGVPPSGTPAI

-224 FMLALVPDQREITD
+224 FMLALVPDQREAAAD
-238 AVIAP
+238 AVIL
-243 EAISSDIAPASV
+243 SDAGEQLSVVAAEPAALEKATPVSV
-255 PVLDVVAITAS
+255 PPIPDHPPQPLSEPRA
-266 VPAGA
+266 
-271 VPVPTPADGPVA
+271 
-283 DESLF
+283 
-288 PSVAEGRSYETT
+288 YETT

-306 RGSKTIH
+306 RGSKTIL

-332 REDIFCQLSIS
+332 REDIFCPLSIS
-343 EIIARLPP
+343 EIIVRLPP
-351 DTFFRVH
+351 DMFFRVH
-358 RSYIVNIQRV
+358 RSYIVNIERV

-373 AGDNGV
+373 AGDGGV

-388 SVPVSRSR
+388 SVPVSRGR
-396 LPQLREQLTTYLQ
+396 LSQLREKLTAYLQ
-409 SREN
+409 SKEN

>member
-1 MPIKYDPTL
+1 MPIAHDPTL

-123 MQALH
+123 MLALH

-145 LAVVASGLA
+145 IAILASGLA

-167 LVCAAV
+167 IVCAAV
-173 LGCAISGM
+173 LGSAISGM

-191 HPIIGVPPSGTPAI
+191 HPIVGALPPGTPAI
-205 SGDLLAVIVSV
+205 SGDLLAVIVSI

-224 FMLALVPDQREITD
+224 FMLALVPDQRESTAEPMIL
-238 AVIAP
+238 P
-243 EAISSDIAPASV
+243 E
-255 PVLDVVAITAS
+255 LDEPS
-266 VPAGA
+266 P
-271 VPVPTPADGPVA
+271 VPVPVVRDTATPASAPVA
-283 DESLF
+283 DLAIIEV
-288 PSVAEGRSYETT
+288 PTQAKPVARVYETT

-306 RGSKTIH
+306 RGSKSIA
-313 VADIFS
+313 VVDIFS

-332 REDIFCQLSIS
+332 REDIFCPLSIS
-343 EIIARLPP
+343 EIIGRLPP
-351 DTFFRVH
+351 DIFFRVH

-396 LPQLREQLTTYLQ
+396 LPQLRVQLTEYLQ
-409 SREN
+409 TREN

>member
-1 MPIKYDPTL
+1 MPIAHDPTL

-123 MQALH
+123 MLALH

-145 LAVVASGLA
+145 IAILASGLA

-167 LVCAAV
+167 IVCAAV

-191 HPIIGVPPSGTPAI
+191 HPIVGALPPGTPAI
-205 SGDLLAVIVSV
+205 SGDLLAVIVSI

-224 FMLALVPDQREITD
+224 FMLALVPDQRESTAEPVILPEVDEPSPVPKPITGD
-238 AVIAP
+238 MATLASADLAVIEAP
-243 EAISSDIAPASV
+243 TQAKS
-255 PVLDVVAITAS
+255 
-266 VPAGA
+266 A
-271 VPVPTPADGPVA
+271 VNV
-283 DESLF
+283 
-288 PSVAEGRSYETT
+288 YETT

-306 RGSKTIH
+306 RGSKSITI
-313 VADIFS
+313 VDIVS

-332 REDIFCQLSIS
+332 REDIFCPLSIG
-343 EIIARLPP
+343 EIIGRLPP
-351 DTFFRVH
+351 DIFFRVH

-388 SVPVSRSR
+388 SVPVSRGR
-396 LPQLREQLTTYLQ
+396 LPQLREQLTQYLQ
-409 SREN
+409 TREN

>member
-1 MPIKYDPTL
+1 MPIEHDPTL

-47 ALSFAVGIWAM
+47 ALSFAIGIWAM

-123 MQALH
+123 MLALH

-145 LAVVASGLA
+145 IAILASGLA

-167 LVCAAV
+167 IVCATV

-191 HPIIGVPPSGTPAI
+191 HPIVGAPPPGTPAI
-205 SGDLLAVIVSV
+205 SGDLLAVIVSI

-224 FMLALVPDQREITD
+224 FMLALVPDQHESGTEP
-238 AVIAP
+238 VIAP
-243 EAISSDIAPASV
+243 ERSDP
-255 PVLDVVAITAS
+255 D
-266 VPAGA
+266 
-271 VPVPTPADGPVA
+271 PVPDPITPDTVTPVTAPVA
-283 DESLF
+283 EFAAAGVPEQAKPDAA
-288 PSVAEGRSYETT
+288 VYETT

-306 RGSKTIH
+306 RGSKTINA
-313 VADIFS
+313 ADIFS

-332 REDIFCQLSIS
+332 REDIFCPLSIS
-343 EIIARLPP
+343 EIIQRLPS
-351 DTFFRVH
+351 DIFFRVH

-396 LPQLREQLTTYLQ
+396 LPQLREQLTEYLQ
-409 SREN
+409 AREN

>member
-1 MPIKYDPTL
+1 MPIAHDPTL

-123 MQALH
+123 MLALH

-145 LAVVASGLA
+145 IAILASGLA

-167 LVCAAV
+167 IVCAAV
-173 LGCAISGM
+173 LGSAISGM

-191 HPIIGVPPSGTPAI
+191 HPIVGALPPGTPAI
-205 SGDLLAVIVSV
+205 SGDLLAVIVSI

-224 FMLALVPDQREITD
+224 FMLALVPDQRESTAEPMIL
-238 AVIAP
+238 P
-243 EAISSDIAPASV
+243 ELDEPSPVRVPVVRDTATPAS
-255 PVLDVVAITAS
+255 A
-266 VPAGA
+266 
-271 VPVPTPADGPVA
+271 PVA
-283 DESLF
+283 D
-288 PSVAEGRSYETT
+288 VAVIEAPTQAKPVARVYETT

-306 RGSKTIH
+306 RGSKSIAI
-313 VADIFS
+313 VDIFS

-332 REDIFCQLSIS
+332 REDIFCPLSIS
-343 EIIARLPP
+343 EIIGRLPP
-351 DTFFRVH
+351 DIFFRVH

-396 LPQLREQLTTYLQ
+396 LPQLRVQLTEYLQ
-409 SREN
+409 TREN